1 MHQMFC
7 TRLIRQ
13 FKLLRIRQLHS
24 TFVRNEN
31 KSVSEKSKTTETLQ
45 STGQKEQIDFVTG
58 PPMVALSNL
67 DKRILVW
74 VKRYP
79 SLDQV
84 PDYVSYQCIHH
95 AHTKARIRICFV
107 MMFLAIVICL
117 SAVMI
122 GKRDVAAGKNIA
134 TERMKWYTEVKEKG
148 RREAAENAE
157 KAK

>member
-1 MHQMFC
+1 MFC

-31 KSVSEKSKTTETLQ
+31 KSVSEKSKTTETSQ
-45 STGQKEQIDFVTG
+45 STGQKEQVDFVRG
-58 PPMVALSNL
+58 PPMVALSNI

-84 PDYVSYQCIHH
+84 PDYVS
-95 AHTKARIRICFV
+95 
-107 MMFLAIVICL
+107 
-117 SAVMI
+117 
-122 GKRDVAAGKNIA
+122 
-134 TERMKWYTEVKEKG
+134 
-148 RREAAENAE
+148 
-157 KAK
+157 